1 MAYTTIDN
9 PGLYFNTL
17 TWTGNDADS
26 RDITGV
32 GFQPDWVWGKRRD
45 DAAGH
50 NLLDVVRGAGQDSE
64 LASNTTGIEGSNA
77 QDRFGFL
84 SAFLSD
90 GFRVEDGSEGSG
102 DKAYWNQNSATYVA
116 WNWKAG
122 GSASSNTDG
131 SVTSSVSANTT
142 AGFSIVT
149 ATAPSSGNYTVGH
162 GLSSAPEMV
171 WSKGRDSSIYWSVFA
186 SPVTDTN
193 RKFLQ
198 LQETNALA
206 TSGGD
211 MWGAALPTSSVVG
224 LSAGNSSPANEGF
237 VLYCFHSVK
246 GYSKI
251 GKYTGNGST
260 DGTFVYTGFK
270 PAWLL
275 TKRLDSS
282 TSGNWNVS
290 DNKRDPSNVVTQIIF
305 ADSSQAE
312 LTASNVYDYY
322 SNGFKVRESGAG
334 TNASGSTYIFMAFAE
349 SPFVNSNGVPNN
361 AR

>member
-1 MAYTTIDN
+1 
-9 PGLYFNTL
+9 
-17 TWTGNDADS
+17 
-26 RDITGV
+26 
-32 GFQPDWVWGKRRD
+32 
-45 DAAGH
+45 
-50 NLLDVVRGAGQDSE
+50 
-64 LASNTTGIEGSNA
+64 
-77 QDRFGFL
+77 
-84 SAFLSD
+84 
-90 GFRVEDGSEGSG
+90 
-102 DKAYWNQNSATYVA
+102 
-116 WNWKAG
+116 
-122 GSASSNTDG
+122 
-131 SVTSSVSANTT
+131 
-142 AGFSIVT
+142 
-149 ATAPSSGNYTVGH
+149 
-162 GLSSAPEMV
+162 
-171 WSKGRDSSIYWSVFA
+171 
-186 SPVTDTN
+186 
-193 RKFLQ
+193 
-198 LQETNALA
+198 
-206 TSGGD
+206 
-211 MWGAALPTSSVVG
+211 MWGSALPTSSVVG
-224 LSAGNSSPANEGF
+224 LSAGNSSPASENF

-349 SPFVNSNGVPNN
+349 APLVGSNNIPST

>member
-1 MAYTTIDN
+1 MTQINKPTDHFNCVTWSGDGSSPRTITT
-9 PGLYFNTL
+9 GLANDL
-17 TWTGNDADS
+17 VWIKHRTGSGARDHYLSDS
-26 RDITGV
+26 
-32 GFQPDWVWGKRRD
+32 
-45 DAAGH
+45 
-50 NLLDVVRGAGQDSE
+50 VRGATKS
-64 LASNTTGIEGSNA
+64 LNSNTTDAEVTTEGNGYTSAFSSTGFTLTSGSNSIG
-77 QDRFGFL
+77 DVND
-84 SAFLSD
+84 SAR
-90 GFRVEDGSEGSG
+90 G
-102 DKAYWNQNSATYVA
+102 YVS

-122 GSASSNTDG
+122 GSASSNYDG
-131 SVTSSVSANTT
+131 SITSSVSANTT
-142 AGFSIVT
+142 SGFSIVT

-186 SPVTDTN
+186 KPVVDTN
-193 RKFLQ
+193 RKYLQ
-198 LQETNALA
+198 LNSNSALA

-211 MWGAALPTSSVVG
+211 MWGSALPTSSVVG
-224 LSAGNSSPANEGF
+224 LSAGNSSPASENF

-349 SPFVNSNGVPNN
+349 APLVGSNNIPST